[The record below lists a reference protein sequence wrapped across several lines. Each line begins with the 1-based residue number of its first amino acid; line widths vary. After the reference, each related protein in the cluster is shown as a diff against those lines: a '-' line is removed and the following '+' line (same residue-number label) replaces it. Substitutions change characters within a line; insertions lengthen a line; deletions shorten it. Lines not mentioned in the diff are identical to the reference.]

1 MVMTQRHSP
10 DELLSFPCHY
20 EFKTFAAVTG
30 DDAFTTAVL
39 GAVSGVVPVG
49 RDALRVRLSSAGRYQ
64 CVTVLVRLENSSQ
77 LTAIYANLRAVAGL
91 RYLL

>member
-1 MVMTQRHSP
+1 MVMTQRHNP

-20 EFKTFAAVTG
+20 EFKAFAAVTG
-30 DDAFTTAVL
+30 DDVFSPAVL
-39 GAVSGVVPVG
+39 AAVSAVVPVG
-49 RDALRVRLSSAGRYQ
+49 SDAMRIRLSSARRYQ

-77 LTAIYANLRAVAGL
+77 LTGIYANLRAVDGL